1 MNKNFQKG
9 VISLVLSSMI
19 LTNTAFAASEIIN
32 KSETV
37 YVLKK
42 DDKITDKTVS
52 VWLNSEDNIKGKDKS
67 NLKNVKNLKTDEM
80 IKNDSGYI
88 YWDEDV
94 KDIYYQGKSEK
105 DLPIDV
111 KIDYYLDGEKIEN
124 SDLKGKSGHL
134 KVVISA
140 ENKNYA
146 IKRIGGKKQRV
157 YAPCLLYTS
166 DAADDIL

>member
-52 VWLNSEDNIKGKDKS
+52 VWLNSEGNIKGKDKS

-105 DLPIDV
+105 DLPVDV
-111 KIDYYLDGEKIEN
+111 KIDYYTIVKFFN
-124 SDLKGKSGHL
+124 SISHWYNSLSLKSWEFFEVFRFVSKF
-134 KVVISA
+134 
-140 ENKNYA
+140 
-146 IKRIGGKKQRV
+146 
-157 YAPCLLYTS
+157 
-166 DAADDIL
+166 